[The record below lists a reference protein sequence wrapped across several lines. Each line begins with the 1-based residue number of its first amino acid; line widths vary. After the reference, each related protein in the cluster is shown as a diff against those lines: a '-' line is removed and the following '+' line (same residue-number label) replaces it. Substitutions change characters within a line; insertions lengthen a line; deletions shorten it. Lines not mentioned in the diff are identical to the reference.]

1 MLVLSSLFCQ
11 SSTLLAQVSRRARV
25 SGTPWLFTSQ
35 SPLSSAYNAHAS
47 ESCWRL
53 FAHVTPCALALDFA
67 NTGRSRAARRAMMP
81 MTTRSSI
88 KVKAKEEIRNP
99 KAEGRRKSE
108 GPKTESECCGI
119 ALARIAR
126 KLRGRL
132 CRLFALSGLK
142 GENPPKREPL
152 NIQHPTSNIEPPMAA
167 IGAIIGCWGFDVG
180 CWMFLGFMGR
190 LGVGIRLLACPARPS
205 GHQRHLFWGKQPR
218 QRGAAAIFQRFGRE
232 FAQAA
237 LLEHHSTIPGPGH
250 QQRDQPAQVRL
261 VTDE

>member
-1 MLVLSSLFCQ
+1 MLVLSSLLCQ

-53 FAHVTPCALALDFA
+53 FAHVTPCALALDFT

-108 GPKTESECCGI
+108 GPKSESECCGI

-132 CRLFALSGLK
+132 CRSFGLYGLTGGGGWK
-142 GENPPKREPL
+142 SRML
-152 NIQHPTSNIEPPMAA
+152 ILAWIIAA
-167 IGAIIGCWGFDVG
+167 
-180 CWMFLGFMGR
+180 
-190 LGVGIRLLACPARPS
+190 S
-205 GHQRHLFWGKQPR
+205 GHQRHLFRGKQPR

-232 FAQAA
+232 FAQTA
-237 LLEHHSTIPGPGH
+237 LLEHHATVLGAGH
-250 QQRDQPAQVRL
+250 QH
-261 VTDE
+261 